1 MSNLYLQCDKGAAGD
16 MITAALL
23 GLFED
28 ADAMVQKLNAM
39 GVPGVE
45 YKLGTVRK
53 YGIQGNTMT
62 VLVQGEDEEDVLGN
76 GGDHAQKKNAEHVHD
91 HSHDNM
97 HDHDHDH
104 NHAHSHAYGHSHVH
118 MTMHDIE
125 HIVQQLQVSDNVKK
139 DILQVYAIIADAESK
154 AHNCPVSEVHFH
166 EVGAMD
172 AIADVAA
179 VCYLM
184 DCLKPGKVTASEIH
198 VGNGTVKCAHGILPV
213 PAPATANIVQ
223 DLPWAH
229 GKIDG
234 EICTPTGAAL
244 IRYFADEFSDEPME
258 HIVRTGTGI
267 GRRTFTRPSY
277 FRTCLCED

>member
-28 ADAMVQKLNAM
+28 TNPMVQNLNAM
-39 GVPGVE
+39 GVPGAE

-62 VLVQGEDEEDVLGN
+62 VLVHGEDEEDVLGN
-76 GGDHAQKKNAEHVHD
+76 GGDHA
-91 HSHDNM
+91 HSHE
-97 HDHDHDH
+97 H
-104 NHAHSHAYGHSHVH
+104 GHTHVH

-125 HIVQQLQVSDNVKK
+125 HIVQQLQVSDKVKK

-172 AIADVAA
+172 AIADVSA

-184 DCLKPGKVTASEIH
+184 DCLKPEKVTASEIH

-213 PAPATANIVQ
+213 PAPATANIVR

-234 EICTPTGAAL
+234 EIWTPTGAAL
-244 IRYFADEFSDEPME
+244 IRYFADQFADAQKK
-258 HIVRTGTGI
+258 V
-267 GRRTFTRPSY
+267 
-277 FRTCLCED
+277 

>member
-28 ADAMVQKLNAM
+28 ADAMVQQLNDM
-39 GVPGVE
+39 GVPGTE
-45 YKLGTVRK
+45 YKPGTVRK

-76 GGDHAQKKNAEHVHD
+76 GGDHAQKKNAEHVCD
-91 HSHDNM
+91 HSHD
-97 HDHDHDH
+97 HDHT
-104 NHAHSHAYGHSHVH
+104 HSHVH

-184 DCLKPGKVTASEIH
+184 DCLKPESVTASEIH
-198 VGNGTVKCAHGILPV
+198 VGNGIVKCAHGILPV
-213 PAPATANIVQ
+213 PAPATANIVR

-244 IRYFADEFSDEPME
+244 IRYFADEFADALPE

-277 FRTCLCED
+277 FQVSICEK

>member
-28 ADAMVQKLNAM
+28 ADAMVQQLNAM

-62 VLVQGEDEEDVLGN
+62 VLVHGQDEEDMHDSR
-76 GGDHAQKKNAEHVHD
+76 GDHAQKKKAEHMCEHIC
-91 HSHDNM
+91 DNM
-97 HDHDHDH
+97 HGHDYDHDHKH
-104 NHAHSHAYGHSHVH
+104 GHEHSHAHVH

-184 DCLKPGKVTASEIH
+184 DCLKLESVTASEIH
-198 VGNGTVKCAHGILPV
+198 VGNGIVKCAHGILPV
-213 PAPATANIVQ
+213 PAPATANIVR

-244 IRYFADEFSDEPME
+244 IRYFADQFADAPVE
-258 HIVRTGTGI
+258 HIIRTGTGI

-277 FRTCLCED
+277 FQVSICEE